1 MEIRR
6 GSADYILAGGADI
19 LSPFY
24 YEALTKFR
32 ALSPLDGNPEG
43 CRPFDKTG
51 NGAVAG
57 EGCGLLCLESL
68 ASALKRGRRPY
79 CEITGVGM
87 GSSPAAPMDWP
98 HDPAGAS
105 RTIRLALKNA
115 GLAAGD
121 IQAVS
126 AAANGGSILDAMEA
140 SAYGDL
146 FDGAEGGPWI
156 TSLKGAVGESFSG
169 GGIRACALA
178 LSVEQ
183 GALPPTVGL
192 SDPLRPLSFVRG
204 RTNTMNIE
212 HALLAGISFG
222 GTYVQIIFSG
232 YHCRQ

>member
-1 MEIRR
+1 M
-6 GSADYILAGGADI
+6 LAGGADI

-43 CRPFDKTG
+43 CRPFDKAG
-51 NGAVAG
+51 NGAVVG

-87 GSSPAAPMDWP
+87 GSSPTAPMDWP
-98 HDPAGAS
+98 HDPAGAA
-105 RTIRLALKNA
+105 RTVRRALGNA

-126 AAANGGSILDAMEA
+126 AVANGGSVLDATEA
-140 SAYGDL
+140 AAYEELFAGAGD
-146 FDGAEGGPWI
+146 GPWI

-169 GGIRACALA
+169 GGIRACALVLSMERGA
-178 LSVEQ
+178 LS
-183 GALPPTVGL
+183 PTVGL
-192 SDPLRPLSFVRG
+192 SDPIRPLSFVMG
-204 RTNTMNIE
+204 KTKNMTIE

-222 GTYVQIIFSG
+222 GTYVHIVFSG
-232 YHCRQ
+232 YHDRQ